1 MSEFINQV
9 PPQGGENPQVQ
20 AGMTPQPA
28 PQGYAQPAPQG
39 YGQAT
44 GAPIPAEAIPGASAP
59 QPTPGMPAPGVPVPG
74 ALYAD
79 PRESVPETL
88 RPGKHHVHHTYIW
101 LGGIRAALATIV
113 AIAVA
118 GFGNLV
124 GTFAD
129 SEASDAADAAAFGMI
144 LPFVIGGIVLFIV
157 LIVGLIFLI
166 QWLSW
171 KNLTYELGPDEF
183 TLNSGII
190 SKKRMH
196 VPYQRVQ
203 AVNQNA
209 GLFQRIVGV
218 CDVKVDTAGG
228 AANEGVRL
236 TYMRTSE
243 AEALRAELFR
253 RKKALLAGGS
263 VSEDGTAVVNGIPC
277 YSAWAIAS
285 MGMYPQSM
293 QQTAFGYVL
302 SGAVG
307 VAGQAA
313 VPAGAQAGFGAAAA
327 TGVVASGANGVGAT
341 GLAEDETNVLD
352 VADEVLQD
360 VRGVFGG
367 AEVDTG
373 QVQYETGLSNKE
385 LLLAGTSGAG
395 EGLGLLFVGIV
406 AAVGSV
412 AQLFQGAIERW
423 TEDWVTFVVGGGAA
437 SIALPDADAASSLI
451 GGAALQII
459 LWALLAIAALWVVSA
474 LGTIVRYGGFR
485 LRRREGR
492 VEVESGLLSRSFHGV
507 DVDRVQSVVVKQSF
521 IRRLLGYC
529 ELSVHKIDSASTDST
544 EAQGQQPATKG
555 VVIHPFVKMSRVP
568 EIIQGVLP
576 EFADMPAETLNPA
589 PVAKRRAIVRMGIIR
604 SAAFWF
610 AVFVALAQVAMELVI
625 ATVPLGVEE
634 LAMLE
639 TVRIFMLAYYA
650 IFVLAFVVNV
660 VNAILWHKRS
670 GLGYDRNFMSMTNG
684 GLAVTTT
691 YTPRKKIQFAYLRT
705 NPFQRMAH
713 VASVNV
719 RTAAGVG
726 GTTETL
732 WDLREEDADA
742 WMEWVRPRGK
752 RAQAVPAEQAGIAS
766 VAGAAQ

>member
-1 MSEFINQV
+1 MSELNNQT
-9 PPQGGENPQVQ
+9 PLQGSDDNPQPQ
-20 AGMTPQPA
+20 AGVTPQPA
-28 PQGYAQPAPQG
+28 PQAFSQAP
-39 YGQAT
+39 
-44 GAPIPAEAIPGASAP
+44 GAPSATNYVPGAPTAGMPAAGVPVSAAVPAAGASASAAASAVGASINGAP
-59 QPTPGMPAPGVPVPG
+59 APGMPYP
-74 ALYAD
+74 D
-79 PRESVPETL
+79 PRDQVPETL
-88 RPGKHHVHHTYIW
+88 RPGKHHVHHTYVW
-101 LGGIRAALATIV
+101 LGGLRAAFVALA
-113 AIAVA
+113 AIGVSV
-118 GFGNLV
+118 FGNVV
-124 GTFAD
+124 GSMADEEGGIDLLFAI
-129 SEASDAADAAAFGMI
+129 M
-144 LPFVIGGIVLFIV
+144 PFVIGGALLLIL
-157 LIVGLIFLI
+157 LIVGLIFLV

-171 KNLTYELGPDEF
+171 KNLTYELGTDEF

-209 GLFQRIVGV
+209 GLIQRIVGV
-218 CDVKVDTAGG
+218 CDVKIDTAGG
-228 AANEGVRL
+228 ATNDGVRL

-253 RKKALLAGGS
+253 RKKVLLAGGS
-263 VSEDGTAVVNGIPC
+263 VAEDGTAQVNGSLY
-277 YSAWAIAS
+277 YSAWAIAC
-285 MGMYPQSM
+285 MGGTPQATPL
-293 QQTAFGYVL
+293 TAFGYVL
-302 SGAVG
+302 QPAPGA
-307 VAGQAA
+307 
-313 VPAGAQAGFGAAAA
+313 PIAQGAAAGYA
-327 TGVVASGANGVGAT
+327 GAAGMQAP
-341 GLAEDETNVLD
+341 GLSPDETNVLD
-352 VADEVLQD
+352 VADEVLRD

-367 AEVDTG
+367 NEVDTG

-385 LLLAGTSGAG
+385 LLLAGASGAG

-423 TEDWVTFVVGGGAA
+423 TEDWVTSIVVGGEA
-437 SIALPDADAASSLI
+437 SIVLPDANTASSLI

-459 LWALLAIAALWVVSA
+459 LWALLAIAALWVISA
-474 LGTIVRYGGFR
+474 LGTVVRYGGFR

-521 IRRLLGYC
+521 IRRLMGYC
-529 ELSVHKIDSASTDST
+529 ELSVHKIDSATTDST

-568 EIIQGVLP
+568 EIIAGVLP
-576 EFADMPAETLNPA
+576 EFADMPTETFKPA

-610 AVFVALAQVAMELVI
+610 AVFVALCQAAMELVI
-625 ATVPLGVEE
+625 VTMPLNAEE
-634 LAMLE
+634 LAMLA
-639 TVRIFMLAYYA
+639 TVRYLMFAYYA

-670 GLGYDRNFMSMTNG
+670 GLGYDRGFMSMTNG

-732 WDLREEDADA
+732 WDLPEEDADA

-752 RAQAVPAEQAGIAS
+752 RAQAAESNGEAMA
-766 VAGAAQ
+766 

>member
-1 MSEFINQV
+1 MSELNNQA
-9 PPQGGENPQVQ
+9 PLQGSGANPQATGAPSQ
-20 AGMTPQPA
+20 AAGNLQASAGSMQQPA
-28 PQGYAQPAPQG
+28 PQGYA
-39 YGQAT
+39 
-44 GAPIPAEAIPGASAP
+44 
-59 QPTPGMPAPGVPVPG
+59 PAPGVSYP
-74 ALYAD
+74 D
-79 PRESVPETL
+79 PRDQVPETL

-101 LGGIRAALATIV
+101 LGGLRAAFVALA
-113 AIAVA
+113 AIGVSV
-118 GFGNLV
+118 FGNVV
-124 GTFAD
+124 GSMADEEGGIDLLFAI
-129 SEASDAADAAAFGMI
+129 M
-144 LPFVIGGIVLFIV
+144 PFVIGGALLLIL
-157 LIVGLIFLI
+157 LIVGLIFLV

-171 KNLTYELGPDEF
+171 KNLTYELGTDEF

-209 GLFQRIVGV
+209 GLIQRIVGV
-218 CDVKVDTAGG
+218 CDVKIDTAGG
-228 AANEGVRL
+228 ATNDGVRL

-253 RKKALLAGGS
+253 RKKVLLAGGS
-263 VSEDGTAVVNGIPC
+263 VAEDGTAQVNGSLY
-277 YSAWAIAS
+277 YSAWAIAC
-285 MGMYPQSM
+285 MGGTPQATPL
-293 QQTAFGYVL
+293 TAFGYVL
-302 SGAVG
+302 QPVPGASIAQG
-307 VAGQAA
+307 VAAGY
-313 VPAGAQAGFGAAAA
+313 AGAQAP
-327 TGVVASGANGVGAT
+327 
-341 GLAEDETNVLD
+341 GLSPDETNVLD

-367 AEVDTG
+367 NEVDTG

-385 LLLAGTSGAG
+385 LLLAGASGAG

-423 TEDWVTFVVGGGAA
+423 TEDWVTSMVVGGEA
-437 SIALPDADAASSLI
+437 SIALPDANTASSLI

-459 LWALLAIAALWVVSA
+459 LWALLAIAALWVISA
-474 LGTIVRYGGFR
+474 LGTVVRYGGFR

-521 IRRLLGYC
+521 IRRLMGYC
-529 ELSVHKIDSASTDST
+529 ELSVHKIDSAATDST

-568 EIIQGVLP
+568 EIIAGVLP
-576 EFADMPAETLNPA
+576 EFADMPTETFKPA

-610 AVFVALAQVAMELVI
+610 AVFVALCQVAMELVI
-625 ATVPLGVEE
+625 VTVPLNAEE
-634 LAMLE
+634 LAMLA
-639 TVRIFMLAYYA
+639 TVRYLMFAYYA

-660 VNAILWHKRS
+660 INAILWHKRS
-670 GLGYDRNFMSMTNG
+670 GLGYDRGFMSMTNG

-732 WDLREEDADA
+732 WDLPEEDADA

-752 RAQAVPAEQAGIAS
+752 RTQATEPNGEVTA
-766 VAGAAQ
+766 